1 MRRSDKPTKR
11 SALTTVASSDCRK
24 ELLSDRP
31 TLATTAEPMG
41 GDVVGSGDAYMS
53 RGRTLAEVI
62 FAVVCVGFL
71 TGFVAFLCIGNCY
84 RARRAAE
91 RQRQRRLANKL
102 LTAPGG
108 AVAIHAASA
117 EGQGGGYNYG
127 QTAGLTAGAAAAAA
141 AAMNGGDMSPQSS
154 ASSSNANGNNDNNDN
169 DFGSRRFNQS
179 QERTRLISNRNF
191 NDGDAAALQQQ
202 QRQRQRQGM
211 YHDSNN
217 APRRRAAADYSSNHN
232 SALQSNTLLLLSEQ
246 DEYDFPPHTANLMS
260 V

>member
-1 MRRSDKPTKR
+1 
-11 SALTTVASSDCRK
+11 
-24 ELLSDRP
+24 
-31 TLATTAEPMG
+31 MG
-41 GDVVGSGDAYMS
+41 GDAGAYMS

-108 AVAIHAASA
+108 AVAIHAANA
-117 EGQGGGYNYG
+117 EGLGRGCYNYG
-127 QTAGLTAGAAAAAA
+127 QVAGGLTGAASAAAA

-154 ASSSNANGNNDNNDN
+154 TSSSNANGNNGNDSAA
-169 DFGSRRFNQS
+169 FGSRRFNQS
-179 QERTRLISNRNF
+179 QERTRLISNRNY
-191 NDGDAAALQQQ
+191 DAAQQ
-202 QRQRQRQGM
+202 GL
-211 YHDSNN
+211 YHET
-217 APRRRAAADYSSNHN
+217 PRRRAPADST
-232 SALQSNTLLLLSEQ
+232 AQSNTLLLSEQ

>member
-1 MRRSDKPTKR
+1 
-11 SALTTVASSDCRK
+11 
-24 ELLSDRP
+24 
-31 TLATTAEPMG
+31 MG
-41 GDVVGSGDAYMS
+41 GDVGGAYMS

-62 FAVVCVGFL
+62 LAVVCVGFL

-108 AVAIHAASA
+108 AVAIHAA
-117 EGQGGGYNYG
+117 EGQGGYNYG
-127 QTAGLTAGAAAAAA
+127 QTAGLTGAAAAA

-154 ASSSNANGNNDNNDN
+154 TSSSNANGNDN
-169 DFGSRRFNQS
+169 DFGSRRFSQS
-179 QERTRLISNRNF
+179 QERTRLISNRNYS
-191 NDGDAAALQQQ
+191 DGAASLQQQ
-202 QRQRQRQGM
+202 QRQGM
-211 YHDSNN
+211 YRDSNN
-217 APRRRAAADYSSNHN
+217 APRRRAPPADSSNNN
-232 SALQSNTLLLLSEQ
+232 SALQSNTLLLSEQ

>member
-1 MRRSDKPTKR
+1 
-11 SALTTVASSDCRK
+11 
-24 ELLSDRP
+24 
-31 TLATTAEPMG
+31 MG
-41 GDVVGSGDAYMS
+41 GDGVVVGVGSGAYMS

-108 AVAIHAASA
+108 AVAIHALNA
-117 EGQGGGYNYG
+117 EGRYGGGGGGGGYNYG
-127 QTAGLTAGAAAAAA
+127 HAASGPAGAGAASGAA

-154 ASSSNANGNNDNNDN
+154 TSSSGVGAGAGGEGIAHENDNHSA
-169 DFGSRRFNQS
+169 FGSRRFNQS
-179 QERTRLISNRNF
+179 QERTRLISNRNYE
-191 NDGDAAALQQQ
+191 AAQQ
-202 QRQRQRQGM
+202 GH
-211 YHDSNN
+211 HD
-217 APRRRAAADYSSNHN
+217 APRRRGQGPDNSSR
-232 SALQSNTLLLLSEQ
+232 SNTNNTLLLSEQ
-246 DEYDFPPHTANLMS
+246 DEYNFPPHTANLMS

>member
-1 MRRSDKPTKR
+1 
-11 SALTTVASSDCRK
+11 
-24 ELLSDRP
+24 
-31 TLATTAEPMG
+31 MG
-41 GDVVGSGDAYMS
+41 GDVGSGSAYMS

-117 EGQGGGYNYG
+117 EGQGGYNYG
-127 QTAGLTAGAAAAAA
+127 QTAGLTAGAAAAA
-141 AAMNGGDMSPQSS
+141 MNGGDMSPQSS
-154 ASSSNANGNNDNNDN
+154 TSSSNANGSNDGN

-179 QERTRLISNRNF
+179 QERTRLISNRKY
-191 NDGDAAALQQQ
+191 NDGAASLQQQ
-202 QRQRQRQGM
+202 QRQGM

-217 APRRRAAADYSSNHN
+217 APRRRAPADSNHN
-232 SALQSNTLLLLSEQ
+232 SALQSNTVLLSEQ

>member
-1 MRRSDKPTKR
+1 
-11 SALTTVASSDCRK
+11 
-24 ELLSDRP
+24 
-31 TLATTAEPMG
+31 MG
-41 GDVVGSGDAYMS
+41 GDVVGGSGGSGAYMS

-108 AVAIHAASA
+108 AVAIHAA
-117 EGQGGGYNYG
+117 EGLQGGYNYG
-127 QTAGLTAGAAAAAA
+127 QTAGLTAGAAAAI
-141 AAMNGGDMSPQSS
+141 NGGDMSPQSS
-154 ASSSNANGNNDNNDN
+154 TSSSNANGHDNNDN

-179 QERTRLISNRNF
+179 QERTRLISNRNY
-191 NDGDAAALQQQ
+191 NGGAAALQQL
-202 QRQRQRQGM
+202 QRQGI
-211 YHDSNN
+211 YPHDSNN
-217 APRRRAAADYSSNHN
+217 APRRRAPADSSN
-232 SALQSNTLLLLSEQ
+232 SALQSNTLLLSEQ

>member
-1 MRRSDKPTKR
+1 
-11 SALTTVASSDCRK
+11 
-24 ELLSDRP
+24 
-31 TLATTAEPMG
+31 
-41 GDVVGSGDAYMS
+41 MS

-108 AVAIHAASA
+108 AVAVHAVSAA
-117 EGQGGGYNYG
+117 EGQGRGTDGGYHYNS
-127 QTAGLTAGAAAAAA
+127 QVASGLSGAAAAA
-141 AAMNGGDMSPQSS
+141 MNNGGDMSPQSS
-154 ASSSNANGNNDNNDN
+154 TSSSNANGNNNNDDN
-169 DFGSRRFNQS
+169 VNGFGRSRFNQS
-179 QERTRLISNRNF
+179 QERTRLISNRRM
-191 NDGDAAALQQQ
+191 DYDTPQQ
-202 QRQRQRQGM
+202 QRM
-211 YHDSNN
+211 HHDSNN
-217 APRRRAAADYSSNHN
+217 APRRRAPVDSSTT
-232 SALQSNTLLLLSEQ
+232 LQANTLLLSEQ